1 MLILQIIEKIK
12 QPSWVIEN
20 YDKIIE
26 AKDYTY
32 TTDYGSFDRARFYGG
47 KLFFLI
53 KNLELC

>member
-1 MLILQIIEKIK
+1 LILQIIEKIK

-32 TTDYGSFDRARFYGG
+32 TTDFGSFDRARFYGG